1 MSPNSKE
8 WLREFKS
15 FVDQKEVI
23 PPLSC
28 TRAIFQKVHTD
39 LKPSLKVT
47 VSKLIA
53 LHAVAAVIVFIF
65 CPQLGV
71 SAMIGGH
78 GLMHFFMQFGPVACA
93 ALCGAIFLST
103 SAVLSTILLTRE
115 ELNLAN
121 RYRFLNVSFLAALT
135 FVGLILAGGEADR
148 MSYVAW
154 ILGAL
159 TAGWI
164 TFKAGASIRN
174 NSSMARGQLGW

>member
-1 MSPNSKE
+1 MSQYSEE
-8 WLREFKS
+8 WLKEFNS
-15 FVDQKEVI
+15 FVNQKEI
-23 PPLSC
+23 EPPLTS
-28 TRAIFQKVHTD
+28 TRAILSKVHND
-39 LKPSLKVT
+39 LNPSLKT
-47 VSKLIA
+47 TSAKLFG

-71 SAMIGGH
+71 GAMIGGH

-93 ALCGAIFLST
+93 ALCGSIFLST
-103 SAVLSTILLTRE
+103 SALFATVFLTRE
-115 ELNLAN
+115 ELALAN

-148 MSYVAW
+148 VSYVAW

-164 TFKAGASIRN
+164 TFKVGASIRIKH
-174 NSSMARGQLGW
+174 SMIKWHLG